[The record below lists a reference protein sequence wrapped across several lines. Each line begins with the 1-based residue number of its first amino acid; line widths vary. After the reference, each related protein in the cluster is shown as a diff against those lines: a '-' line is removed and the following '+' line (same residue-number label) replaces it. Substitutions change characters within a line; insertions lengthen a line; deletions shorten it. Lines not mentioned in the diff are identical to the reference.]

1 VVAGEVKALAAQTA
15 KATEEIS
22 QQISGLRGATS
33 AAVIAVGEIG
43 HTLDEVAQVAVSVAA
58 AIEEQNAATKEIAR
72 NVAES
77 GAAVQEV
84 TTRIAEVSGEAK
96 TTGDQAV
103 QLRTTSGKLAG
114 DIAVL
119 RSALVR
125 TVRTA
130 TVEADRRKEARVS
143 ADEPCTLTFGSDG
156 TRVAATLCD
165 LSHGGAAIRLAD
177 GSRASDQ
184 HGTVVLDPARRCTH
198 ALRRPRDRSTGPP
211 ACRIRRAGT
220 GIRASAAIVAGH
232 AARGPARLAIAVPVA
247 PG

>member
-1 VVAGEVKALAAQTA
+1 MVAGEVKALAAQTA

-22 QQISGLRGATS
+22 QQISGLRGATG
-33 AAVIAVGEIG
+33 AAVTAVGEIG
-43 HTLDEVAQVAVSVAA
+43 QTLDEVAQVAVSVAA

-103 QLRTTSGKLAG
+103 QLRATSGRLAG

-130 TVEADRRKEARVS
+130 TVEADRRKEPRVIV
-143 ADEPCTLTFGSDG
+143 DEPCTLTFGSDG
-156 TRVAATLCD
+156 TRVTAALCD
-165 LSHGGAAIRLAD
+165 LSHGGAAIRLTD
-177 GSRASDQ
+177 GSRPSGQ
-184 HGTVVLDPARRCTH
+184 HGTMVLDRHGGARVRFDVRATDPLGRLHVEFAAQEPAFERALQSLLEAPPEARR
-198 ALRRPRDRSTGPP
+198 A
-211 ACRIRRAGT
+211 
-220 GIRASAAIVAGH
+220 
-232 AARGPARLAIAVPVA
+232 
-247 PG
+247 